1 MTDKVKCVKAFEVGT
16 KYEISDFQ
24 TMTFPD
30 HVRWSSQFLNSSS
43 FFLFEYFFM
52 LSLPEYLVASYL
64 LKLMLIKEMIL
75 QTSINGIDP
84 RW

>member
-30 HVRWSSQFLNSSS
+30 HVR
-43 FFLFEYFFM
+43 
-52 LSLPEYLVASYL
+52 
-64 LKLMLIKEMIL
+64 
-75 QTSINGIDP
+75 
-84 RW
+84 

>member
-1 MTDKVKCVKAFEVGT
+1 MTDKCVEAFEVGT

-30 HVRWSSQFLNSSS
+30 HVRWSFQSLNSSS
-43 FFLFEYFFM
+43 FFVFEYFFM

-64 LKLMLIKEMIL
+64 FKLMLITEMIL